1 MAHALLGATCVCG
14 RVDASAAS
22 ASRQGSAGIV
32 CVCMHVCT
40 VCDVA
45 HLTVANLLYVLALV
59 LL

>member
-1 MAHALLGATCVCG
+1 MYVVGWMHQLPVLVGKEVQDRNG
-14 RVDASAAS
+14 
-22 ASRQGSAGIV
+22 V
-32 CVCMHVCT
+32 CVYIC

>member
-1 MAHALLGATCVCG
+1 MLCWELRMYVVGWMHQLPVLVGKEV
-14 RVDASAAS
+14 
-22 ASRQGSAGIV
+22 QEL

-59 LL
+59 LQ